1 MVSQERFNT
10 IPNYLSLFRIFLT
23 APILYFIIRS
33 DETSRL
39 IALIMIILAGITD
52 GLDGFLA
59 RKLNQESSY
68 GLILDPLADKILI
81 IAIAITFIFY
91 FGFPLWLA
99 LVILSRDLLIVAGNL
114 HLMKK
119 MKVKIPKQS
128 NYFGKFTF
136 NALIVLLVSYYL
148 DFKFGKH
155 LNTVITLVLISL
167 SMLSYS
173 RLYMKIIK
181 GQEIPRQD
189 LIRKDWLYYM
199 KYGLILAY
207 YFLNFTVYLYCLQ
220 ILKIF

>member
-1 MVSQERFNT
+1 MVSQARFNT

-59 RKLNQESSY
+59 RKLNQESNY

-128 NYFGKFTF
+128 NYLGKFTF
-136 NALIVLLVSYYL
+136 NAFVVLMLSYYL
-148 DFKFGKH
+148 DFSFGKH
-155 LNTVITLVLISL
+155 FNTVFTLLLILL
-167 SMLSYS
+167 SMISYS

-181 GQEIPRQD
+181 REEIPDQHHM
-189 LIRKDWLYYM
+189 KDWLYYM

-220 ILKIF
+220 ILKIY